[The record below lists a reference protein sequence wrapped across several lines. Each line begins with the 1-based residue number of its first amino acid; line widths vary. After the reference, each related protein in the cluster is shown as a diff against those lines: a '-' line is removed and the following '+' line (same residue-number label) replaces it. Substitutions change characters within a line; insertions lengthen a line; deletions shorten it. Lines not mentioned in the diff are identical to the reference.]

1 MRLPIVIGDYR
12 LLELIGGGSFGTV
25 YRAEIVGSMGF
36 SQHVAVKVLDPSR
49 ARERPE
55 LVRSLADEAQLL
67 SRISHPNIVQVR
79 QFVHG
84 EHDVLGDT
92 YMMVMELVRGESVR
106 GIIDHLVAAKGA
118 MPVETVLAM
127 LSEAAD
133 ALAYAHEVGGV
144 DGRSLG
150 LVHRDLKPAN
160 LMVTGD
166 GRLKILDFGIA
177 WAAERLVTATATGMT
192 KGTVLY
198 MSPEQVR
205 GMSLDG
211 RSDIYCLGLIAFELL
226 AGELFTPLPPGGLSD
241 LTGVLRMVTETTTEE
256 RIPALAAA
264 LANPDRHGL
273 RPELAD
279 PVTDLLAR
287 MLAEE
292 PGERLTAR
300 GLSGALDEMPGKWR
314 FNRGRGFLR
323 ALVREQRVARGG
335 PDGTFTPEATRAH
348 RTPEASPS
356 DGLPREDAPPEE
368 AEDAPTDD
376 EIDAVDLHTATTD
389 LPAQE
394 PEPVTPARDT
404 RIMKARG
411 GPNAAM
417 GVILMAVG
425 VLMVLFV
432 IFAATRRGPAPEN
445 TTAVNVDEWDAEPVV
460 GGLAEPLPEVATPKA
475 TPEATPEPR
484 PAGRSKPRSRPRSR
498 VRTKPAATP
507 APAPTPEPRTTR
519 PEDVNVRVRHK
530 PPKVAIP
537 GSVVRFTA
545 RLEGDVDA
553 CVPELHLAPAEAGKY
568 ARHVLTAQGGAKFEK
583 SVVLPYTE
591 PYARGVRYFL
601 RCCDAGGTCFAGW
614 RTARKPKVVRPPS
627 Y

>member
-12 LLELIGGGSFGTV
+12 LIELIGGGSFGTV
-25 YRAEIVGSMGF
+25 YRAEILGSMGY

-84 EHDVLGDT
+84 DHEVLGDT

-106 GIIDHLVAAKGA
+106 RIIDHLSTEKAT
-118 MPVETVLAM
+118 MPVETVFAM

-133 ALAYAHEVGGV
+133 ALAYAHDLSGDGGA
-144 DGRSLG
+144 LG

-177 WAAERLVTATATGMT
+177 WATERLVTATATGMT

-205 GMSLDG
+205 GMALDG
-211 RSDIYCLGLIAFELL
+211 RSDVYCLGLIAFELL
-226 AGELFTPLPPGGLSD
+226 AGELFTPLPPGGLAD
-241 LTGVLRMVTETTTEE
+241 LTGVLRMVTETSTDD
-256 RIPALAAA
+256 RLPVLAAA
-264 LANPDRHGL
+264 VRSPDRHGL
-273 RPELAD
+273 RDELAE
-279 PVTDLLAR
+279 PIVELLGK

-292 PGERLTAR
+292 PGDRLTAR
-300 GLSGALDEMPGKWR
+300 GLAAAIDDLPGNWR

-323 ALVREQRVARGG
+323 ALVRERRVARGG

-348 RTPEASPS
+348 RSPKPAPAPSAVEPPSAPE
-356 DGLPREDAPPEE
+356 EPEE
-368 AEDAPTDD
+368 AETHDD
-376 EIDAVDLHTATTD
+376 IELHTATGE
-389 LPAQE
+389 LEPPAA
-394 PEPVTPARDT
+394 ARDT
-404 RIMKARG
+404 RIIPAQRKS
-411 GPNAAM
+411 NAAM
-417 GVILMAVG
+417 GV
-425 VLMVLFV
+425 VLMTVGLVMVLAV
-432 IFAATRRGPAPEN
+432 LFAATRSGPEQEITQTVA
-445 TTAVNVDEWDAEPVV
+445 AAGEWDAEPAA
-460 GGLAEPLPEVATPKA
+460 GSLAEPLPEVATPE
-475 TPEATPEPR
+475 EATPQATPTPRREKPRARMKVKPR
-484 PAGRSKPRSRPRSR
+484 PEAK
-498 VRTKPAATP
+498 
-507 APAPTPEPRTTR
+507 PTPEPVAEATPAGRATPR
-519 PEDVNVRVRHK
+519 ESVDVKIRHK

-545 RLEGDVDA
+545 RLEGDKEA
-553 CVPELHLAPAEAGKY
+553 CTPELHLAPAQAGNY
-568 ARHVLTAQGGAKFEK
+568 ERHVLTGEGGGKFAKA
-583 SVVLPYTE
+583 VALPYTE

-601 RCCDAGGTCFAGW
+601 RCCDDGGTCYAGW
-614 RTARKPKVVRPPS
+614 RSARKPKVVRPPT